1 MVFRCEFPCSAK
13 KDFSF
18 LDINENL
25 VYEVES
31 VRKIGKNSILYLKDS
46 SGDFLY
52 WMMKKSKIFHSEYI
66 IDDFV
71 SGKPTYAYCRG
82 KRIYIFLDG
91 SSSFLV
97 LVRHIIRKDFEIYLD
112 NKLILS
118 AYSDG
123 FFSMK
128 YTLNIEDENYTE
140 LCLCLV
146 AILYDI
152 VSRDFKKFGI
162 LNRF

>member
-1 MVFRCEFPCSAK
+1 MIFRCEFPCSAK

-18 LDINENL
+18 LDINGDL

-52 WMMKKSKIFHSEYI
+52 WMMRKSKIFHSEYI

-71 SGKPTYAYCRG
+71 SGRPTYAYCKGR
-82 KRIYIFLDG
+82 RIYIFLDG
-91 SSSFLV
+91 GSSLLV
-97 LVRHIIRKDFEIYLD
+97 LVRHIVKRDFEIYLD
-112 NKLILS
+112 SKLILS
-118 AYSDG
+118 AYSNG

-128 YTLNIEDENYTE
+128 YTLNIEDKNYIE

-146 AILYDI
+146 AILYDVI
-152 VSRDFKKFGI
+152 SRDFRNLGI